1 MQLSLLLIAYIVKI
15 YLNEESSLYDYKIR
29 DLVRS
34 NFEKMY
40 QEWVQKV
47 QNHFKFS
54 PKNMNKL
61 FKELDKAKN
70 SVKEDIVDYNQL
82 VSELFKNEPEDETK
96 EYFVEKHV
104 HPGR

>member
-1 MQLSLLLIAYIVKI
+1 MLLIAYIVKI
-15 YLNEESSLYDYKIR
+15 YLNEDSSLYDFKIR
-29 DLVRS
+29 DLVKS

-61 FKELDKAKN
+61 FKELDKGKMK
-70 SVKEDIVDYNQL
+70 VDEKIVDYNSL
-82 VSELFKNEPEDETK
+82 VGELFSN
-96 EYFVEKHV
+96 
-104 HPGR
+104 